1 MIKYNLKCEN
11 DHEFESWFSDSQE
24 YDKLDKKK
32 LLECIYCSSNRI
44 KKSIMS
50 PMISGKKLNSDSFN
64 IFDQKL
70 LDDRD
75 KLIKLR
81 KYVENN
87 FEFVGNKF
95 SKKVREVYYDKK
107 NNTSIYGTTTSKE
120 REELAEEG
128 IDLLSIPWVSK
139 DNQFFKLQII

>member
-11 DHEFESWFSDSQE
+11 DHEFESWFSNSQE
-24 YDKLDKKK
+24 DDKLDKKK
-32 LLECIYCSSNRI
+32 LLECIYCSSNKI

-139 DNQFFKLQII
+139 DN

>member
-139 DNQFFKLQII
+139 DN

>member
-11 DHEFESWFSDSQE
+11 DHEFESWFSDSHE
-24 YDKLDKKK
+24 YDKLDKKE
-32 LLECIYCSSNRI
+32 LLECIYCSSNKI
-44 KKSIMS
+44 QKSIMS

-64 IFDQKL
+64 IFDRKL

-75 KLIKLR
+75 KLLKLR
-81 KYVENN
+81 RYVENN
-87 FEFVGNKF
+87 FEFVGNKL

-107 NNTSIYGTTTSKE
+107 NNKRIYGTTTSKE

-139 DNQFFKLQII
+139 DN